1 MYKEKKLINF
11 LDYLGMMKIR
21 VVVWVVVCILF
32 CGLSLPVNSQ
42 VKSNATPKKEVQKP
56 AVKSNFDKLLI
67 DSLEM
72 ELEGL
77 NAKFVN
83 VDSLYKAEKFTTAEL
98 RDQVIKLDD
107 YRLKLEETINSFK
120 GENLKLNQSN
130 RILIV
135 FNSMVA
141 VLLVVSLV
149 FFLKKIGRKNKNEK
163 SSQPDNE
170 ISYKASA
177 GTMLSLEEKLQQL
190 ERLGKLKEKG
200 LLSESEFVNEKQQ
213 ILGK

>member
-1 MYKEKKLINF
+1 
-11 LDYLGMMKIR
+11 MMNIR
-21 VVVWVVVCILF
+21 LVVWAMACILLCSVAF
-32 CGLSLPVNSQ
+32 SVSGQ
-42 VKSNATPKKEVQKP
+42 VKPEAAPKKAVQKP
-56 AVKSNFDKLLI
+56 ISKANFDKLLI
-67 DSLEM
+67 DSLSI
-72 ELEGL
+72 ELEAL
-77 NAKFVN
+77 KTKFDN
-83 VDSLYKAEKFTTAEL
+83 SDSLYKAEKFTTAEL

-107 YRLKLEETINSFK
+107 YRLKLEETISSFK

-141 VLLVVSLV
+141 VLLIISLV
-149 FFLKKIGRKNKNEK
+149 FFLKKIGKRKKDDK
-163 SSQPDNE
+163 TTKLDAE
-170 ISYKASA
+170 ISQKSVT

>member
-1 MYKEKKLINF
+1 
-11 LDYLGMMKIR
+11 MMNIR
-21 VVVWVVVCILF
+21 LVVWAMACILL
-32 CGLSLPVNSQ
+32 CSMAVSVSGQ
-42 VKSNATPKKEVQKP
+42 VKPEAAPKKAVQKP
-56 AVKSNFDKLLI
+56 ISKANFDKLLI
-67 DSLEM
+67 DSLSI
-72 ELEGL
+72 ELEAL
-77 NAKFVN
+77 KTKFDN
-83 VDSLYKAEKFTTAEL
+83 SDSLYKAEKFTTAEL

-107 YRLKLEETINSFK
+107 YRLKLEETISSFK

-141 VLLVVSLV
+141 VLLIISLV
-149 FFLKKIGRKNKNEK
+149 FFLKKIGKRKKDDK
-163 SSQPDNE
+163 TTKLDAE
-170 ISYKASA
+170 ISQKSVT

>member
-1 MYKEKKLINF
+1 
-11 LDYLGMMKIR
+11 MMMR
-21 VVVWVVVCILF
+21 VVVLLLSCVFL
-32 CGLSLPVNSQ
+32 CGVKAPVLAQ
-42 VKSNATPKKEVQKP
+42 VKPSSSPKKAIQKQV
-56 AVKSNFDKLLI
+56 VKPNFDKFVI
-67 DSLEM
+67 DSLVM
-72 ELEGL
+72 ELEAL
-77 NAKFVN
+77 NAKYYS

-107 YRLKLEETINSFK
+107 YRLKLEETISSFK

-141 VLLVVSLV
+141 VLLIISLV
-149 FFLKKIGRKNKNEK
+149 FFLKKLGKKNKATSPVSLNESTDQK
-163 SSQPDNE
+163 S
-170 ISYKASA
+170 KAVP
-177 GTMLSLEEKLQQL
+177 MLSLEDKLQQL